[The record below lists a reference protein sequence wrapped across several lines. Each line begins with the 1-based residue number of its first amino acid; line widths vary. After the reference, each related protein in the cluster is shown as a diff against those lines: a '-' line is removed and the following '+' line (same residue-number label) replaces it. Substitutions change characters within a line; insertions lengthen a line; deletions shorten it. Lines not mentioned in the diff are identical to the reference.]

1 MCVYSSNKNNG
12 YILLKETER
21 YFASKHMH
29 IQPEETGMI
38 TTKHNKTI
46 IIQALIPQNFDEESV
61 FQQFQQRHTEQ
72 KKTFWKDVEY
82 LKKRIERIVVELKFQ
97 T

>member
-1 MCVYSSNKNNG
+1 
-12 YILLKETER
+12 
-21 YFASKHMH
+21 MH
-29 IQPEETGMI
+29 IQPEETDMI